1 MIVQTQMPVV
11 FAKFVHQEILGEWGR
26 LLFSLL
32 DAFVKA
38 GYEIKLF
45 DNMTP
50 KDLGKYGPLALSLP
64 NLSLT
69 RTVPADTSELI
80 YLFDAE
86 DKTLGKRAWRKKV
99 EVRFDA
105 FSPYWFSEPI
115 IMPYPVHPVHAGADL
130 QNRLQACRTIPKK
143 MRIFFSGETDGY
155 ITNRIHY
162 PNKKL
167 LRTEAIAIITKQMG
181 DKLSPVKDEAGLGHL
196 LATRPHTN
204 TFVLGATNEFR
215 IDTREWLSTLAKAE
229 FFLCLPGFIMPMC
242 HNAAEAMA
250 VGAIP
255 IINYAEWF
263 DPSLEHLKNCI
274 VFDDGND
281 LIAKLNMVLEMP
293 GDQVEK
299 MRRNVV
305 DYYDN
310 WMTPSSFCRR
320 IEAMEQP
327 RVVVLLITDANV
339 IKQATRLNRH
349 SVLIRGTSMVR
360 AEGFLGH
367 ARRAA
372 QRMMGMA

>member
-1 MIVQTQMPVV
+1 MTVQTQMPVV

-38 GYEIKLF
+38 GYEIRLF

-69 RTVPADTSELI
+69 RTLPADTSEWI

-86 DKTLGKRAWRKKV
+86 DKTLGKGAWRKKV
-99 EVRFDA
+99 EVRFDV

-130 QNRLQACRTIPKK
+130 QSRLQACRTIPKK
-143 MRIFFSGETDGY
+143 MRIFFSGETAGY
-155 ITNRIHY
+155 VTNRIHY

-167 LRTEAIAIITKQMG
+167 LRTEAIEIITKQMG
-181 DKLSPVKDEAGLGHL
+181 GKLSPVKDEAALGHL
-196 LATRPHTN
+196 LSTRAHTK
-204 TFVLGATNEFR
+204 TLVLGATNEFR
-215 IDTREWLSTLAKAE
+215 IDNRNWLGTLAKAE
-229 FFLCLPGFIMPMC
+229 FFLCLPGYVMPMC

-293 GDQVEK
+293 GDQIEE
-299 MRRNVV
+299 MRRNVIG
-305 DYYDN
+305 YYDN
-310 WMTPSSFCRR
+310 HMSPSSFCRR
-320 IEAMEQP
+320 IESTEG
-327 RVVVLLITDANV
+327 RKTVVLLITDANV
-339 IKQATRLNRH
+339 TKHSGKLNRH
-349 SVLIRGTSMVR
+349 SVLIRGTSTVR
-360 AEGFLGH
+360 AKGFLGH

-372 QRMMGMA
+372 QEMLGMG